1 MPPSDPRPSTTS
13 DHRTSTASTDF
24 GPRKSQ
30 KQLEED
36 FIKAIEEV
44 NADFIR
50 KITEQTDTTG
60 RAVTNHQIV
69 EKFLEYKQSSFF
81 KLLEK
86 IRPLHK
92 SLIFL

>member
-50 KITEQTDTTG
+50 KIT
-60 RAVTNHQIV
+60 
-69 EKFLEYKQSSFF
+69 
-81 KLLEK
+81 
-86 IRPLHK
+86 
-92 SLIFL
+92 